1 MEIFDKLTIL
11 EERLEALKQLQ
22 DSDVD
27 YLKEQIDKIA
37 FEELPHLEDE
47 INNYQI
53 SIYNGQELD
62 EKEENTLNQLYD
74 ALAQVDA
81 TIHSVREQFGL
92 NDSVENHEQSYEYS
106 GTGCQK
112 ESEPNEFLI
121 VLQEI
126 AKSALHTLGID
137 NADSR
142 VVSLMET
149 ILLGI
154 STGEK
159 DSIVVGRAFAELV
172 GSGSFLD
179 RDTIKDIYNKTH
191 DKCQLQILGLKIAID
206 NIRYYNCGA
215 EETLAQ
221 IAIFL

>member
-1 MEIFDKLTIL
+1 MGIFDKLTIL
-11 EERLEALKQLQ
+11 EKRLEALKQLQ

-47 INNYQI
+47 TNNYQI

-81 TIHSVREQFGL
+81 TIHLVREQFGL
-92 NDSVENHEQSYEYS
+92 SNSTENYEQSYEYS
-106 GTGCQK
+106 DDDFHK
-112 ESEPNEFLI
+112 ESESNEFLI
-121 VLQEI
+121 VLNEI
-126 AKSALHTLGID
+126 AKSALRTLDID
-137 NADSR
+137 NTDSH

-154 STGEK
+154 SIGEK
-159 DSIVVGRAFAELV
+159 DFIVIGRAFTELV
-172 GSGSFLD
+172 LSGSFLE
-179 RDTIKDIYNKTH
+179 RDKIKDIYKKTH
-191 DKCQLQILGLKIAID
+191 EKCQFQILGLRLAID
-206 NIRYYNCGA
+206 NIRNYNCSA